1 MSLLMELQPE
11 QISGGDLQKG
21 QNTACALMIYLPVWH
36 WLLISEGICLTE
48 VLHIYLCKK
57 CALQPRWEL
66 VGILIFHKLWL
77 CLHLPRAGSVCRL
90 GAWLDRAQRSKASM
104 GNSLGFDIQDTRK
117 LLKIHPNKLFLFST
131 TTLQRDVAMI
141 MLGTMIF
148 INYFLVC
155 TKNFFLLFMYENYV
169 KKIFMSEKTNK
180 KPQNTVIQ
188 QLAKQ

>member
-1 MSLLMELQPE
+1 MIVTNSPPLLSASLLQPFLTKEVSLSMSLLMELQPE

-48 VLHIYLCKK
+48 VLHIYLCEK

-90 GAWLDRAQRSKASM
+90 GAWLDRAQHSKASM

-117 LLKIHPNKLFLFST
+117 PLKIHPNK
-131 TTLQRDVAMI
+131 
-141 MLGTMIF
+141 IF
-148 INYFLVC
+148 CSL
-155 TKNFFLLFMYENYV
+155 
-169 KKIFMSEKTNK
+169 
-180 KPQNTVIQ
+180 PQ
-188 QLAKQ
+188 LCKEMWP